1 MLFMQ
6 TLVTKRGQ
14 TVVPADIRK
23 RYQIEEGDRLSWMDD
38 GVVIRVVPVPEDPI
52 RALRGSGKGEGLL
65 KRLLEQRAADRERG
79 S

>member
-1 MLFMQ
+1 MQ

-23 RYQIEEGDRLSWMDD
+23 RYQIKEGDRLSWIDD

-65 KRLLEQRAADRERG
+65 KRLLEQRAADRKRG

>member
-1 MLFMQ
+1 MQ

-23 RYQIEEGDRLSWMDD
+23 RHQIAEGDRLEWLDD
-38 GVVIRVVPVPEDPI
+38 GTVIRVVPLPGDPI
-52 RALRGSGKGEGLL
+52 QALRGSGKGEGLL
-65 KRLLEQRAADRERG
+65 DRLLEQRAADRERG

>member
-1 MLFMQ
+1 MQ

-23 RYQIEEGDRLSWMDD
+23 RYQIEEGDRLSWIDD
-38 GVVIRVVPVPEDPI
+38 GAVIRVVPVPEDPI